1 MRDVST
7 LYRTLKTTKLRQ
19 WTAKF
24 VLSFLAEFQRERVR
38 DSERKEKARRDLFC
52 RFREKCLCFCSH
64 FWNIKYKIKLD
75 RRHFST
81 SRARREK
88 LQQEEEE

>member
-24 VLSFLAEFQRERVR
+24 VLSFLAEFQSER
-38 DSERKEKARRDLFC
+38 DSERDKITRGEICFVVFERNVFVFLF
-52 RFREKCLCFCSH
+52 H
-64 FWNIKYKIKLD
+64 FWNKKKLD

-88 LQQEEEE
+88 QQQEEEEEEH

>member
-24 VLSFLAEFQRERVR
+24 VFSFLAEFQRERVR
-38 DSERKEKARRDLFC
+38 DSERKENARRDLFC
-52 RFREKCLCFCSH
+52 VFERNVCKLCFCSH
-64 FWNIKYKIKLD
+64 FWNKNWIAD
-75 RRHFST
+75 TFH
-81 SRARREK
+81 
-88 LQQEEEE
+88 